1 MWHKL
6 TNFGVICLTWFFF
19 FFLKWEQGNSFTC
32 YKRFFFLRKS
42 YIGPIFLVFLNLN
55 ITSLGIVFK
64 KNYNTKFDSELNNEE
79 ERKGGKIQIYTYAS
93 SLPWKI
99 SSCKNFTAFRNSKPI
114 RSLPKCCKKC
124 KDHTYNTLIV
134 NPNLSLIQ

>member
-19 FFLKWEQGNSFTC
+19 FWSENKGIHLHVI
-32 YKRFFFLRKS
+32 RDFFFLRKS
-42 YIGPIFLVFLNLN
+42 YIGPIFLVLLNLN
-55 ITSLGIVFK
+55 ITSLWIAFK